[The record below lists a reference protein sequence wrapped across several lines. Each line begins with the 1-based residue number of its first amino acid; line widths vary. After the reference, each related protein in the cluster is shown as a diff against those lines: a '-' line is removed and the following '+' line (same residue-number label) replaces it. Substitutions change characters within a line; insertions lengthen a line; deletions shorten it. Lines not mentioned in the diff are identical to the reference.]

1 MFCYSRSFQQQWM
14 TVQISLVVF
23 CLGNVDGAVFSV
35 VVQQIRHRVRKRFL
49 LINPNAIKS
58 EIIPT
63 R

>member
-14 TVQISLVVF
+14 TVQISLIAF
-23 CLGNVDGAVFSV
+23 RLGNVDGAVVSEI
-35 VVQQIRHRVRKRFL
+35 VQQIRHTVRKRFL